1 MPKEPEEDKGG
12 KEVKEEEI
20 EEDKKVLFINL
31 EKEAQRREELN
42 IRMRNKNMERLEED
56 IPQEY

>member
-31 EKEAQRREELN
+31 EKEA
-42 IRMRNKNMERLEED
+42 
-56 IPQEY
+56 

>member
-12 KEVKEEEI
+12 KEVKEKEI

-31 EKEAQRREELN
+31 EKEA
-42 IRMRNKNMERLEED
+42 
-56 IPQEY
+56 